1 MENHELVY
9 RVGVS
14 DPPCTVTVRFGD
26 RVASGMVIDV
36 SIAGL
41 EATLQGGETTYDSLP
56 LLGEVGELAIA
67 ADWCRNPIVVAA
79 RAVRMAA
86 TDGDMCLFG
95 FEFTSRP
102 AELEPILHGLFNR
115 RDAVRARP
123 ARNRPVEVTIT
134 SQTDVDV
141 TGTLR
146 DISSTG
152 LGISAA
158 LTSERLL
165 GPAKAVDV
173 SLALGRDE
181 EPLRVP
187 ATIRNRRCDERGA
200 DVIYGL
206 VFAVP
211 VSEPQ
216 LQTRIDDYV
225 MQLQRQ
231 TLSPTSAP

>member
-1 MENHELVY
+1 MWKITRGDAQGLVDCDEFLAFLN
-9 RVGVS
+9 G
-14 DPPCTVTVRFGD
+14 
-26 RVASGMVIDV
+26 
-36 SIAGL
+36 
-41 EATLQGGETTYDSLP
+41 
-56 LLGEVGELAIA
+56 LGEDPRPDVRDLLSAGEE
-67 ADWCRNPIVVAA
+67 VVAA

-231 TLSPTSAP
+231 TLAPTSVA